1 MSVVDKG
8 TEGLNQR
15 QADVLG
21 RQFNSA
27 LMNTTAYGSSHSVT
41 RRACDIFVDTVATV
55 FESLDSLDSV
65 TLLLDRG
72 TLFVEEYSLDGKF
85 NPTRIARVF
94 RALGLQSVTFQSGVD
109 VDALVTVLNM
119 LSTHDEYA
127 GVEALKTELETREI
141 SSIRLNHVVMR
152 KFTEGEEVIDRE
164 GLEQLT
170 NLAERQVASGDAAP
184 GASGPSPGASLMA
197 RVENIFSMRA
207 LLDYPDQVAGQVLA
221 RTWSDDDDGE
231 KVAGRIRALRTELRE
246 HSRDAQAPVSMAE
259 VMEAVA
265 RVRSEL
271 SEALAGQDEISRFM
285 AEHGGQVLDEV
296 EQLTFDTVLMIV
308 QEEYRGGGVSVR
320 RLAQVLRRV
329 VPEARDLKR
338 FLPLLKQGLIEI
350 GMPLADYVTLVNE
363 LGVELHGDTL
373 VHALQEGAESVGL
386 SVEELVREIRSDPT
400 EAARVLV
407 LAAEFRRSDAPDQ
420 DRMSAVLADYI
431 GRASD
436 VLVESDN
443 TAETNVGE
451 LRQALRQTQQKLVR
465 QACEQGLDRGLGN
478 RVDEALAAKVENSV
492 DRIRIKRLLGR
503 LADSDV
509 SDETILGDALAA
521 VFEQDTDLKRLGE
534 TLQLE
539 LEQSGY
545 ARETLQRVF
554 ERTERRLRSRSRLEM
569 LPDGMLEPN
578 VINYLLEREIA
589 ACRRFGT
596 YFSVLL
602 LMIARIRVAEGDA
615 DSEDDAGEW
624 RPVLPEEIEQLLPQ
638 VFRAL
643 PPHVRD
649 IDLLG
654 SFGSRERNIPLVLLT
669 MAHEEGAEIVRG
681 RMLEALA
688 EQNFTV
694 RSGEVRIDTIAVT
707 QRFDPDRTPDRKSF
721 LNALQGELAQALVQR
736 LHARD

>member
-1 MSVVDKG
+1 MSVAESH
-8 TEGLNQR
+8 TEGLTQR
-15 QADVLG
+15 RADVLG

-41 RRACDIFVDTVATV
+41 RRACDIFIDTVSGL
-55 FESLDSLDSV
+55 FDSIESV

-72 TLFVEEYSLDGKF
+72 TLFVEDYSLDGKF
-85 NPTRIARVF
+85 NPTRISRIF
-94 RALGLQSVTFQSGVD
+94 RALGLQSITFQHGID
-109 VDALVTVLNM
+109 VDTLVSVLEM
-119 LSTHDEYA
+119 LSAHDEYA
-127 GVEALKTELETREI
+127 GVEALKTELESAEI
-141 SSIRLNHVVMR
+141 FSIRLNHVVMR

-170 NLAERQVASGDAAP
+170 ELAERQVASGDVAAV
-184 GASGPSPGASLMA
+184 ATSASPGESLMA

-207 LLDYPDQVAGQVLA
+207 LLEHPDQVAGQVLA
-221 RTWSDDDDGE
+221 RTWSDDDDG
-231 KVAGRIRALRTELRE
+231 KNVTARIRELRSELRE
-246 HSRDAQAPVSMAE
+246 QGSESSQVSGAPVSMAE

-271 SEALAGQDEISRFM
+271 NEALAGQDEIARFM
-285 AEHGGQVLDEV
+285 TEHGGQVLNEI
-296 EQLTFDTVLMIV
+296 EQLTFDTVLLIV
-308 QEEYRGGGVSVR
+308 QDEYRSGGVSVR

-338 FLPLLKQGLIEI
+338 FLPLLKQGLLEV
-350 GMPLADYVTLVNE
+350 GMPLADYISLVNE
-363 LGVELHGDTL
+363 LGVELQGDTL
-373 VHALQEGAESVGL
+373 AHALEKGAESVGL
-386 SVEELVREIRSDPT
+386 SIEELVAEIRRDPA

-436 VLVESDN
+436 VLVESSDSSG
-443 TAETNVGE
+443 TNAGE
-451 LRQALRQTQQKLVR
+451 LRQALRQAQQKMVR
-465 QACEQGLDRGLGN
+465 QACEQGLDPGLGN
-478 RVDEALAAKVENSV
+478 RVDQALAGSVDNSV

-503 LADSDV
+503 LGDSEV
-509 SDETILGDALAA
+509 GDETALADALAA
-521 VFEQDTDLKRLGE
+521 VFEHDTDLKRLGE
-534 TLQLE
+534 TLSLE
-539 LEQSGY
+539 LQQSGY
-545 ARETLQRVF
+545 ARETLERVF

-589 ACRRFGT
+589 GCRRFGT

-602 LMIARIRVAEGDA
+602 LMIARIRDA
-615 DSEDDAGEW
+615 DSDDADAW
-624 RPVLPEEIEQLLPQ
+624 RPVLPEEIERLLPQ
-638 VFRAL
+638 LFRTL

-669 MAHEEGAEIVRG
+669 MAHEEGAEIVRQ

-688 EQNFTV
+688 EEPFQLD
-694 RSGEVRIDTIAVT
+694 RGEVRIDTIAVV

>member
-1 MSVVDKG
+1 MSPSEQKV
-8 TEGLNQR
+8 EGLSQR

-27 LMNTTAYGSSHSVT
+27 LMNTTAYGSRHSVT
-41 RRACDIFVDTVATV
+41 RRACDIFVDTLADLLGPI
-55 FESLDSLDSV
+55 ESV

-72 TLFVEEYSLDGKF
+72 TLFVEDYSLDGKF
-85 NPTRIARVF
+85 NPTRIARIF
-94 RALGLQSVTFQSGVD
+94 RALGLQSITFQPGVD
-109 VDALVTVLNM
+109 VDALVRVLDM
-119 LSTHDEYA
+119 LSAHDEYA
-127 GVEALKTELETREI
+127 GVEALKTELESAEI
-141 SSIRLNHVVMR
+141 DSIRLNHIVMR

-170 NLAERQVASGDAAP
+170 ELAERQVASGDVVTGAAVAAP
-184 GASGPSPGASLMA
+184 GESLMA

-207 LLDYPDQVAGQVLA
+207 LLDHPDQLAGQVLA
-221 RTWSDDDDGE
+221 RTWSDDDEGE
-231 KVAGRIRALRTELRE
+231 KVAGRIRALRMELRE
-246 HSRDAQAPVSMAE
+246 QGREPTPGSAAAVSTAE
-259 VMEAVA
+259 LMEAVS

-271 SEALAGQDEISRFM
+271 AEALAGQDEIARFM

-308 QEEYRGGGVSVR
+308 QDEYRTGGVSVR

-329 VPEARDLKR
+329 VPEVRDLKR
-338 FLPLLKQGLIEI
+338 FLPLLKQGLLEI
-350 GMPLADYVTLVNE
+350 GMPLADYVELVNE
-363 LGVELHGDTL
+363 LGVELQGDTL
-373 VHALQEGAESVGL
+373 AHALEKGAESVGL
-386 SVEELVREIRSDPT
+386 TVEELVREIRRDPA

-407 LAAEFRRSDAPDQ
+407 LAAEFRRGDAPDQ

-436 VLVESDN
+436 VLVESGDS
-443 TAETNVGE
+443 TETNVGE
-451 LRQALRQTQQKLVR
+451 LRQALRQAQQKLVR
-465 QACEQGLDRGLGN
+465 QACEQGLDPGLGN
-478 RVDEALAAKVENSV
+478 RVDQALAGSVESSV

-503 LADSDV
+503 LGESDV
-509 SDETILGDALAA
+509 GDETALGDALAA
-521 VFEQDTDLKRLGE
+521 VFEHDTDLKRLGE
-534 TLQLE
+534 TLQIE

-545 ARETLQRVF
+545 ARQTLERVF

-589 ACRRFGT
+589 GCRRFGT

-602 LMIARIRVAEGDA
+602 LMIARIRDV
-615 DSEDDAGEW
+615 DSEDADAW
-624 RPVLPEEIEQLLPQ
+624 RPVQPEEIERLLPQ
-638 VFRAL
+638 LFRAL

-669 MAHEEGAEIVRG
+669 MAHEEGAEIVRQ
-681 RMLEALA
+681 RMLEALG
-688 EQNFTV
+688 EQVFRLET
-694 RSGEVRIDTIAVT
+694 GEVNLDTIAVT

-736 LHARD
+736 LHARG

>member
-1 MSVVDKG
+1 MSLTDQNAD
-8 TEGLNQR
+8 GLTQR

-41 RRACDIFVDTVATV
+41 RRACDIFVDTVSAA
-55 FESLDSLDSV
+55 FESLESI

-72 TLFVEEYSLDGKF
+72 TLFIEDYSLDGKF
-85 NPTRIARVF
+85 NPTRIARIF
-94 RALGLQSVTFQSGVD
+94 RALGVQSISFQPGVD
-109 VDALVTVLNM
+109 VEALVTVLNM
-119 LSTHDEYA
+119 LSAHDEYA
-127 GVEALKTELETREI
+127 GVEALKTELESAEI

-170 NLAERQVASGDAAP
+170 ELAERQVASGDGTGGGSAVA
-184 GASGPSPGASLMA
+184 GAENLMA
-197 RVENIFSMRA
+197 RVENIFSMRG
-207 LLDYPDQVAGQVLA
+207 LLEQPDQLAGQVLA

-231 KVAGRIRALRTELRE
+231 KVAGRIRALRSELRE
-246 HSRDAQAPVSMAE
+246 QRGGTSPGSAAPVSMAE
-259 VMEAVA
+259 LMQAVT

-271 SEALAGQDEISRFM
+271 SEALAGQDEIARFM
-285 AEHGGQVLDEV
+285 AEHGGQVLNEV

-308 QEEYRGGGVSVR
+308 QDEYRAGGVSVR

-338 FLPLLKQGLIEI
+338 FLPLLKAGLLEI
-350 GMPLADYVTLVNE
+350 GMPLADYIELVNE
-363 LGVELHGDTL
+363 LGIELQGDTL
-373 VHALQEGAESVGL
+373 AHALEKGAESVGL
-386 SVEELVREIRSDPT
+386 SVEELVAEIRRDPA

-407 LAAEFRRSDAPDQ
+407 LAAEFRRGDAPDQ

-436 VLVESDN
+436 ALIESDD

-451 LRQALRQTQQKLVR
+451 LRQAIRQAQQKLVR
-465 QACEQGLDRGLGN
+465 QACEQGLDPGLGN
-478 RVDEALAAKVENSV
+478 RVDEALAGKVENSV

-503 LADSDV
+503 LDESDV
-509 SDETILGDALAA
+509 TDETALGDALAA

-545 ARETLQRVF
+545 ARQTLQRVF

-589 ACRRFGT
+589 GCRRFGT

-602 LMIARIRVAEGDA
+602 LMIARIRDA
-615 DSEDDAGEW
+615 KPEDAEW
-624 RPVLPEEIEQLLPQ
+624 RPVQPEEIELLLPQ
-638 VFRAL
+638 LFRAL

-669 MAHEEGAEIVRG
+669 MAHEEGAEIVRQ

-688 EQNFTV
+688 EHPFDLAD
-694 RSGEVRIDTIAVT
+694 GEVRIDTIAVV